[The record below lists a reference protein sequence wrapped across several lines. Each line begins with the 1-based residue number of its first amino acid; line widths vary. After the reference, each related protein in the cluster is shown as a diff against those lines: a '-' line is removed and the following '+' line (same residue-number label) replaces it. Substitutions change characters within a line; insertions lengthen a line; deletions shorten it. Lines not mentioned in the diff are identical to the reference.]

1 MVNNFITLKAVKGD
15 YTMDIYGFYAGEIF
29 DAYKYMGAHIENDQ
43 VVFRTYAPHASRVE
57 LIGEFNN
64 WSGTEMYRLEDNKF
78 FECRVSNLRP
88 GMLYKYRIYS
98 NDGQCVDHCDPY
110 GFGMELRPN
119 TASIIRDLNEYKFN
133 DEEWINSRSDCK
145 EKPLNI
151 YEVHLGSWRKKE
163 DNSWYNYSELADM
176 LIPYVKEYGYN
187 YIEVMPLSEHPCD
200 ESWGYQNTG
209 FFSPT
214 SRYGTATDLKCFIDK
229 CHKNNIGVIMDFVP
243 VHFAVDGFALANYD
257 GTPLY
262 EYPHEDVA
270 ISQWGSKNFMHSKGE
285 VRSFLQ
291 SAANYWIEEYHF
303 DGLRVD
309 ALSNIIYWQGNS
321 DRGENKEA
329 VEFIKGMNKGL
340 KDMHPSIILAAEDS
354 TAYPKVTASVEEG
367 GLGFDYKWD
376 MGWMNDTLE
385 YFKIHPYDRRREYH
399 KLTFSMMYFYSEKFL
414 MPLSHDEVVH
424 GKATI
429 IQKMYGNSYEEKF
442 KQARAL
448 YMYMYAHPGKK
459 LNFMGNEI
467 AQFREWD
474 EKREQD
480 WNILEYPMHNKF
492 HRFMRDLNL
501 VYINHPALFKDDYK
515 HEGFNWIDCHQ
526 EEKCVYTFERM
537 GENENIIAIFNFS
550 DESHEGYEIPME
562 YNTLEVLMDSSI
574 NEYGGDGKT
583 NYKIL
588 IEEYIKYYEGGN
600 KNDANSIISS
610 HKKRLISVDMK
621 PYSAVYFILK

>member
-1 MVNNFITLKAVKGD
+1 
-15 YTMDIYGFYAGEIF
+15 MDIYGFYAGEIF

-78 FECRVSNLRP
+78 FECRVSNLRS

-98 NDGQCVDHCDPY
+98 NNGQCVDHCDPY

-119 TASIIRDLNEYKFN
+119 TASIIRDLNEYTFN
-133 DEEWINSRSDCK
+133 DDEWINSRSDCK

-257 GTPLY
+257 GIPLY

-492 HRFMRDLNL
+492 HIFMRDLNL

-515 HEGFNWIDCHQ
+515 HEGFNWIDCHH

-550 DESHEGYEIPME
+550 DEYHEGYEIPME

-583 NYKIL
+583 NYRIL

>member
-1 MVNNFITLKAVKGD
+1 
-15 YTMDIYGFYAGEIF
+15 MDIYGFYAGEIF

-78 FECRVSNLRP
+78 FECRVSNLRS

-98 NDGQCVDHCDPY
+98 NDGQYVDHCDPY

-119 TASIIRDLNEYKFN
+119 TASIIRDLNEYTFN

-515 HEGFNWIDCHQ
+515 HEGLNWIDCHQ
-526 EEKCVYTFERM
+526 EEKCIYTFERM

-550 DESHEGYEIPME
+550 DEYHEGYEIPME

-583 NYKIL
+583 NYRIL